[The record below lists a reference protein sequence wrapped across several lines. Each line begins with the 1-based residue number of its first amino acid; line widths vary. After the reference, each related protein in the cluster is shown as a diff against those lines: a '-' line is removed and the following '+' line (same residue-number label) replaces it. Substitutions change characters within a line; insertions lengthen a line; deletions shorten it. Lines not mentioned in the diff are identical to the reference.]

1 MIADFNFKNPNL
13 FNPSMFGSVIF
24 RPAFNT
30 FELINTTQAWS
41 LLFTAGQEDTTFGL
55 NPKAGRRFT
64 SLLFAIAASGILGVL
79 ILQTGL
85 LG

>member
-1 MIADFNFKNPNL
+1 MITDFDFR
-13 FNPSMFGSVIF
+13 NPSLFGSVIF

-30 FELINTTQAWS
+30 FELINATQSWS
-41 LLFTAGQEDTTFGL
+41 LLFTAGQEDKILGL

-64 SLLFAIAASGILGVL
+64 NLLFAIAASGIVGVL
-79 ILQTGL
+79 IVQIRL

>member
-1 MIADFNFKNPNL
+1 MITDFDFR
-13 FNPSMFGSVIF
+13 NPSLFGSVIF

-30 FELINTTQAWS
+30 FELINATQAWS
-41 LLFTAGQEDTTFGL
+41 LLFTAGQEDKIFGG

-64 SLLFAIAASGILGVL
+64 NLLFAIATSGIVGVL
-79 ILQTGL
+79 IVQTRL